1 MLRIA
6 ALRSFSI
13 AAVVMGEFV
22 PSIPAASR
30 ISQRRILRAPLPG
43 GLLLDEGVLTPPPPH
58 PHIAKISDIGAPDMA
73 YVEISDDTI
82 WAKQIEGGKALKD
95 KILALAPGEVI
106 ELEVDGIVGAWEKM
120 RNGRDGRAT
129 MGLKPIGPM
138 KEIWK
143 RLQAR
148 RGEVVEVRQVRTADA
163 YLAALSETM
172 TEWNSPE
179 DEEGFRDL

>member
-1 MLRIA
+1 
-6 ALRSFSI
+6 
-13 AAVVMGEFV
+13 
-22 PSIPAASR
+22 
-30 ISQRRILRAPLPG
+30 
-43 GLLLDEGVLTPPPPH
+43 
-58 PHIAKISDIGAPDMA
+58 MA
-73 YVEISDDTI
+73 YVEISDDAI

-95 KILALAPGEVI
+95 KILSLAPGEVI
-106 ELEVDGIVGAWEKM
+106 ELEVDGIVGSWEKM

-143 RLQAR
+143 RLQSR

-179 DEEGFRDL
+179 DEEAFRDL

>member
-1 MLRIA
+1 
-6 ALRSFSI
+6 
-13 AAVVMGEFV
+13 
-22 PSIPAASR
+22 
-30 ISQRRILRAPLPG
+30 
-43 GLLLDEGVLTPPPPH
+43 
-58 PHIAKISDIGAPDMA
+58 MA
-73 YVEISDDTI
+73 YVQISDDTI

-95 KILALAPGEVI
+95 KILSLAPGEVI
-106 ELEVDGIVGAWEKM
+106 ELEVDGIVGRWEKM

-129 MGLKPIGPM
+129 TGLKPIGPM

-143 RLQAR
+143 RLQSR

-179 DEEGFRDL
+179 DEEAFRDL